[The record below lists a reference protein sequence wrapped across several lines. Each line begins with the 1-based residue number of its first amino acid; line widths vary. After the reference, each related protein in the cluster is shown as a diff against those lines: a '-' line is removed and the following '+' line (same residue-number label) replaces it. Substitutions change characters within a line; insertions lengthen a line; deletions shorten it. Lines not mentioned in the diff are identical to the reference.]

1 MQLFVLQ
8 KLCAKLVK
16 YLTLLKKDC
25 LFSLYKGKC
34 FAKQVHY
41 YVGINLKFAAEF
53 EYMDEELDW
62 QRDDEIG
69 ALVSRF
75 EALLKS
81 GEGHFFDVEEFEA
94 IIDYYLD
101 IQQTS
106 LTRSAIEW
114 AKEQHPGSNSFKIRE
129 ARLLTQEA
137 KYNQALKI
145 LDSLDM
151 LEKGNEELYYAKAEI
166 YSLMDKHEEAI
177 DAYKKVLETAE
188 RPEEILSNI
197 AYEYESLNDYPNA
210 LRHLTKALE
219 LRPDSE
225 DLIQEIA
232 FFFELTGREE
242 EAIEF
247 FGNFLDR
254 HPYSKFAWFNLGIFY
269 SNVELYEKAIQAYE
283 FAVAIDDDFASAYFN
298 MANAYTNIQQY
309 RKAISLY
316 EETLKLE
323 KPDAIT
329 YCYIGES
336 WENLNN
342 LEKALIHYNRALDLD
357 DKLADAWG
365 GVARIFVRQNMEKT
379 AIKYYEKA
387 IQLAPL
393 QDDLKFELA
402 VLLLRNN
409 QLDKSAKLF
418 DEVINHNGHYVEA
431 WLNYSLVLAL
441 QEKFA
446 DAINLLGKALKE
458 NPSEAKILYRR
469 AGYLYRI
476 SKIEEAYFDIEE
488 AVKLNFDEHEE
499 LLRYLPE
506 LLDEP
511 RFVEILDLY
520 KKPNS

>member
-1 MQLFVLQ
+1 
-8 KLCAKLVK
+8 
-16 YLTLLKKDC
+16 
-25 LFSLYKGKC
+25 
-34 FAKQVHY
+34 
-41 YVGINLKFAAEF
+41 
-53 EYMDEELDW
+53 
-62 QRDDEIG
+62 
-69 ALVSRF
+69 
-75 EALLKS
+75 
-81 GEGHFFDVEEFEA
+81 VEEFEI

-101 IQQTS
+101 VQQTS

-129 ARLLTQEA
+129 ARLYAQEA
-137 KYNQALKI
+137 KYEKALKI
-145 LDSLDM
+145 LDDLDS
-151 LEKGNEELYYAKAEI
+151 LEKGNEELYFAKAEI
-166 YSLMDKHEEAI
+166 YSLMDKHEESIA
-177 DAYKKVLETAE
+177 AYKKVLDTAE

-210 LRHLTKALE
+210 LRYLTKALE
-219 LRPDSE
+219 LHPESE
-225 DLIQEIA
+225 EFIQEIA

-269 SNVELYEKAIQAYE
+269 SNIELYEKAIEAYE
-283 FAVAIDDDFASAYFN
+283 FAVAIDDEFAS
-298 MANAYTNIQQY
+298 
-309 RKAISLY
+309 AISLY

-336 WENLNN
+336 WENLKDFD
-342 LEKALIHYNRALDLD
+342 KALVYYNKALDMD

-365 GVARIFVRQNMEKT
+365 GVARVFVHQNMEKT

-387 IQLAPL
+387 IQLAPV

-402 VLLLRNN
+402 ILLLRNN
-409 QLDKSAKLF
+409 HLERAASLF
-418 DEVINHNGHYVEA
+418 KEIVNHNGSYVEA

-446 DAINLLGKALKE
+446 EAIELLTRALKD
-458 NPSEAKILYRR
+458 NPAEARILYRR
-469 AGYLYRI
+469 AGYLYRTG
-476 SKIEEAYFDIEE
+476 KIEEAYFDIEQ
-488 AVKLNFDEHEE
+488 AVKLNFEEHDE
-499 LLRYLPE
+499 LLQYLPE

>member
-1 MQLFVLQ
+1 MARRLCKINQISFGTEKRMRIFALKRINRALKPRLF
-8 KLCAKLVK
+8 
-16 YLTLLKKDC
+16 
-25 LFSLYKGKC
+25 
-34 FAKQVHY
+34 
-41 YVGINLKFAAEF
+41 YVGLNLKFATEIKA
-53 EYMDEELDW
+53 MDEEFDW
-62 QRDDEIG
+62 QQDGEIG
-69 ALVSRF
+69 ELVSRF

-81 GEGHFFDVEEFEA
+81 GDGHFFDVEEFEA

-101 IQQTS
+101 VQQTGM
-106 LTRSAIEW
+106 TRTAIEW
-114 AKEQHPGSNSFKIRE
+114 AEAQHPGSNSFKIRE

-145 LDSLDM
+145 LNDLDEV
-151 LEKGNEELYYAKAEI
+151 EKGNEELYYAKADI
-166 YSLMDKHEEAI
+166 YSLMDKHQEAI
-177 DAYKKVLETAE
+177 DAYKKVLDTAE
-188 RPEEILSNI
+188 RPEEILSSI

-210 LRHLTKALE
+210 LRYLTKALE
-219 LRPDSE
+219 LQPESE
-225 DLIQEIA
+225 DLIQETA
-232 FFFELTGREE
+232 FFFELTGHEE

-283 FAVAIDDDFASAYFN
+283 FVVAIDDEFASAYFN
-298 MANAYTNIQQY
+298 MANAYTNMHQY

-329 YCYIGES
+329 FCYIGES
-336 WENLNN
+336 WENLDD
-342 LEKALIHYNRALDLD
+342 LEKALVYYNRALDLD

-387 IQLAPL
+387 IQLAPA
-393 QDDLKFELA
+393 QEDLKFELA

-409 QLDKSAKLF
+409 QLDKAAGLF
-418 DEVINHNGHYVEA
+418 KEVVNHNVNYVEA

-441 QEKFA
+441 QERFSE
-446 DAINLLGKALKE
+446 AISLLGKAMKE
-458 NPSEAKILYRR
+458 NPGEARILYRR
-469 AGYLYRI
+469 AGYLYRTGNV
-476 SKIEEAYFDIEE
+476 EEAYFNIEK
-488 AVKLNFDEHEE
+488 AVQLNFDEHEE
-499 LLRYLPE
+499 LLHYLPE
-506 LLDEP
+506 LIEDP